1 MLQDTPSSN
10 PAVDCGTPPPR
21 MYANY
26 MVLNDTTYQCVA
38 EYKCR
43 RGYRMSGGDEFIQCL
58 SNGVWSPATIDC
70 ESKHLHQVA
79 GYIFEM
85 VYFSLLS
92 V

>member
-1 MLQDTPSSN
+1 
-10 PAVDCGTPPPR
+10 
-21 MYANY
+21 
-26 MVLNDTTYQCVA
+26 
-38 EYKCR
+38 
-43 RGYRMSGGDEFIQCL
+43 MSGGDEFIQCL